1 MDCRLRC
8 PTRPPPQQATQL
20 DRTNGPAAAT
30 DARATAQQTPVPLSA
45 LPIEIGMRALEG
57 ARRFD
62 IRLSPEDLGRV
73 DVRLDIADDGTVN
86 AQLVVDRVETL
97 ALLQR
102 DAKTLERAFEQA
114 GLRTQEGGVG
124 FSLDTSGEGRRQA
137 RQERDDTPARE
148 QPAPEQIRTAAGV
161 AAALRA
167 FQSGR
172 TGLDIRI

>member
-1 MDCRLRC
+1 M
-8 PTRPPPQQATQL
+8 PPQQAAPL
-20 DRTNGPAAAT
+20 DRATGTAAT
-30 DARATAQQTPVPLSA
+30 ANAGATATQTPVPLAA

-124 FSLDTSGEGRRQA
+124 FSLDTSGGGGREA